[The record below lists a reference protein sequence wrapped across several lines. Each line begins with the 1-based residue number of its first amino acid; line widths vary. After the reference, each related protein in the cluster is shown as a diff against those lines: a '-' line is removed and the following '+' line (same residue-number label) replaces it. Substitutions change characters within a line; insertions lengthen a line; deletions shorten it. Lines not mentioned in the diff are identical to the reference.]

1 MKCRGRA
8 SRGHCGAVVT
18 AGGHDLGGHA
28 LGGIGLSESA
38 GCRGHPREPLRVGEQ
53 RLNLGDETIGVE
65 VLVLDDPGGAGP
77 LHPVRIR
84 MLMASGGMRVRH
96 QDRRLARSCE
106 LEDRAARTREDQIA
120 GGERVGE
127 IRQVVDQRVPSR
139 RGEVRLN
146 RRIVACPGDVE
157 DVEGSL
163 RRRPAGPERISSRP
177 VDPQR
182 AEAAAEDQQ
191 AGDVGS
197 DPEPLPR
204 PAAVRP
210 GDRRRDRAAGDQIAA
225 PVTARDRERQADAV
239 GAAAPAGGSRGRDGC
254 RPRSAPAAV
263 ASPRPRS
270 LPARQRI
277 RLRP

>member
-1 MKCRGRA
+1 M
-8 SRGHCGAVVT
+8 VT
-18 AGGHDLGGHA
+18 AGGRASGGHA
-28 LGGIGLSESA
+28 LGGIGPSESA
-38 GCRGHPREPLRVGEQ
+38 GAAAIRASRSGSASSGD
-53 RLNLGDETIGVE
+53 LGDETIGVE
-65 VLVLDDPGGAGP
+65 VLILDDPGGAGP

-96 QDRRLARSCE
+96 EDRRLARSCE
-106 LEDRAARTREDQIA
+106 LEDRAARTREDEIA

-127 IRQVVDQRVPSR
+127 IRQVVDQRIPSG

-191 AGDVGS
+191 AGDSGAIPNRS
-197 DPEPLPR
+197 
-204 PAAVRP
+204 
-210 GDRRRDRAAGDQIAA
+210 
-225 PVTARDRERQADAV
+225 AR
-239 GAAAPAGGSRGRDGC
+239 
-254 RPRSAPAAV
+254 RPRSALAIDAETG
-263 ASPRPRS
+263 RPVTR
-270 LPARQRI
+270 
-277 RLRP
+277 